1 MALIAMA
8 VWDTEE
14 NKRTNYTRQT
24 LVSLS
29 KQVNWNIH
37 RLIVVDNAS
46 CYATKELLWGVV
58 RASTDAGSVLPHYP
72 KIKNCD
78 GECRITVITLPEN
91 IGTAR
96 AVNKAWQ
103 LRNAGEHCIKM
114 DNDVVIHSKDWVD
127 ELEEAL
133 RRDPSIG
140 IIGLK
145 RKDCWENPE
154 HTEPFYRSTLQML
167 PHEAGERWMVIEKV
181 RHVMGTCQMFNSA
194 LLDKIGYLYQP
205 RLYGFDDCL
214 AATRSEVAGFYNA
227 FLPHIEIDHIDT
239 GETEYQGWK
248 EKHSGEDMHLF
259 NSITQA
265 YREGRRPI
273 YEQP

>member
-1 MALIAMA
+1 MGLIAMA
-8 VWDTEE
+8 VWDTDE
-14 NKRTNYTRQT
+14 NKRTEYTHET
-24 LVSLS
+24 LRSLGNTVDLS
-29 KQVNWNIH
+29 KH
-37 RLIVVDNAS
+37 RIIVVDNGS
-46 CYATKELLWGVV
+46 IKATKDILKRYE
-58 RASTDAGSVLPHYP
+58 DAG
-72 KIKNCD
+72 
-78 GECRITVITLPEN
+78 RITLITLPEN

-103 LRNAGEHCIKM
+103 LRKEGEHCVKM
-114 DNDVVIHSKDWVD
+114 DNDVVIYQTGWADQ
-127 ELEEAL
+127 LEEAF

-145 RKDCWENPE
+145 RKDCWENPAHE
-154 HTEPFYRSTLQML
+154 NTFYRSELAML
-167 PHEAGERWMVIEKV
+167 PHVAGEPWMVIEKV

-239 GETEYQGWK
+239 GATEYQGWK
-248 EKHSGEDMHLF
+248 NKVSGEDMDEF
-259 NSITQA
+259 NRITQA
-265 YREGRRPI
+265 YRTGARPI
-273 YEQP
+273 YEMA